1 MDVDDKNS
9 GGTKSNP
16 LPDGEYA
23 AVVDTIMES
32 TDSIA
37 EEN

>member
-1 MDVDDKNS
+1 MTKTAEELKN
-9 GGTKSNP
+9 NP